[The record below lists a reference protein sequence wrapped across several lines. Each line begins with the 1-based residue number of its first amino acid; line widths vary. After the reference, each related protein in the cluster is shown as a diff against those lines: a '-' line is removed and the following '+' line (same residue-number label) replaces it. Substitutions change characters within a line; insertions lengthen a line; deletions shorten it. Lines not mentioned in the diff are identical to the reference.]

1 MSYFIRYLNFKK
13 RICASFCLVVLTCLC
28 LHSVHAQLVNVTND
42 LLLSTDH
49 TSGYLGSG
57 VSFAD
62 FNGDDIDDLT
72 FGHHAGQIKYYQG
85 DGVGF
90 EEIQL
95 NIDNDVNESKS
106 VLWADIDNDGDQ
118 DLLITNRNA
127 SNRFWLNN
135 GNMQFTDIT
144 SSCGISTS
152 NISKSYGASFG
163 DYDNDGFI
171 DLYICNYHT
180 DVINIKNELYH
191 NNGDGTF
198 TDVTVSSGVG
208 NGLQQS
214 FQSTWIDIDNDRF
227 LDLYV
232 INDRLDYPNSFY
244 LNNGDGTFADMAPV
258 WGADLSIYAMSSTFG
273 DYDCDGDMDLYVTN
287 GSAGNILLS
296 NNINQGMGFINVTS
310 SLGVEV
316 NQICWGA
323 CFMDHQNDS
332 WLDLY
337 VGTGVSG
344 NTDYPAMFDEYPA
357 QSNAFFSSTG
367 SSSVQDISSETP
379 EGIQHT
385 FSIAT
390 GDFNNDGFPDL
401 VSHQV
406 GLHATVISSTP
417 NDNHFLKVRPQGTTV
432 NRDAIGAEVHVYH
445 SSAQNTD
452 PNEVKIDVVFCGDKY
467 LSQNSR
473 YLQFGLGSS
482 TQIDSVV
489 VHWPGGEI
497 ESFQGLLIDNSVVL
511 VEGSSVQYC
520 PNPSAF
526 CGSGTIWDEGTQTC
540 ISFMPEDLCPTDV
553 NNDGFTSIH
562 DLLLLL
568 GQFGTFCPTTW

>member
-1 MSYFIRYLNFKK
+1 MS
-13 RICASFCLVVLTCLC
+13 CLC
-28 LHSVHAQLVNVTND
+28 LPSVNAQFVNASND
-42 LLLSTDH
+42 LQLFTDH
-49 TSGYLGSG
+49 TGGYLGSG
-57 VSFAD
+57 LSFAD

-72 FGHHAGQIKYYQG
+72 FGHHAGQIRYYQG

-95 NIDNDVNESKS
+95 NIDNGVNESKS

-127 SNRFWLNN
+127 SNRLWMNS

-152 NISKSYGASFG
+152 SLSRSYGASFG

-214 FQSTWIDIDNDRF
+214 FQSTWIDIDKDRF

-244 LNNGDGTFADMAPV
+244 LNNGDGTFVDMGPV
-258 WGADLSIYAMSSTFG
+258 WGADLEIYAMSSTFA

-287 GSAGNILLS
+287 GSAGNVLLS
-296 NNINQGMGFINVTS
+296 NNLNQGMGFVNVTS

-316 NQICWGA
+316 NQLCWGA
-323 CFMDHQNDS
+323 CFIDHLNDS

-337 VGTGVSG
+337 VGTGFSVY
-344 NTDYPAMFDEYPA
+344 TDYPNIFEEYPA
-357 QSNAFFSSTG
+357 LSNAFFTSNGTG
-367 SSSVQDISSETP
+367 SLDVSSELS
-379 EGIQHT
+379 EELQHT
-385 FSIAT
+385 FAMST

-406 GLHATVISSTP
+406 GLNASVISAIP
-417 NDNHFLKVRPQGTTV
+417 NENHYLKVRPQGTTV
-432 NRDAIGAEVHVYH
+432 NRDAIGSEVYVYH
-445 SSAQNTD
+445 SSAENT
-452 PNEVKIDVVFCGDKY
+452 EVNAVKVDVVFCGDKY

-473 YLQFGLGSS
+473 HLQFGLGSS
-482 TQIDSVV
+482 TQVDSVV
-489 VHWPGGEI
+489 IQWPGGFPETFLGI
-497 ESFQGLLIDNSVVL
+497 SIDSSVVL
-511 VEGSSVQYC
+511 VEGSSIQDC
-520 PNPSAF
+520 PNPASF
-526 CGSGTIWDEGTQTC
+526 CGSGTIWDEATQTC
-540 ISFMPEDLCPTDV
+540 VSFQEDLCPTDV
-553 NNDGFTSIH
+553 NNDGFTSIQ
-562 DLLLLL
+562 DLLELL
-568 GQFGTFCPTTW
+568 GQFGTLCPTTW

>member
-1 MSYFIRYLNFKK
+1 MS
-13 RICASFCLVVLTCLC
+13 CLC
-28 LHSVHAQLVNVTND
+28 LPSVNAQFVNASND
-42 LLLSTDH
+42 LQLFTDH
-49 TSGYLGSG
+49 TGGYLGSG
-57 VSFAD
+57 LSFAD

-72 FGHHAGQIKYYQG
+72 FGHHAGQIRYYQG

-95 NIDNDVNESKS
+95 NIDNGVNESKS

-127 SNRFWLNN
+127 SNRLWMNS

-152 NISKSYGASFG
+152 SISRSYGASFG

-214 FQSTWIDIDNDRF
+214 FQSTWIDIDKDRF

-244 LNNGDGTFADMAPV
+244 LNNGDGTFVDMGPV
-258 WGADLSIYAMSSTFG
+258 WGADLEIYAMSSTFA

-287 GSAGNILLS
+287 GSAGNVLLS
-296 NNINQGMGFINVTS
+296 NNLNQGMGFVNVTS

-316 NQICWGA
+316 NQLCWGA
-323 CFMDHQNDS
+323 CFIDHLNDS

-337 VGTGVSG
+337 VGTGFSVY
-344 NTDYPAMFDEYPA
+344 TDYPNIFEESPA
-357 QSNAFFSSTG
+357 LSNAFFTSNGTG
-367 SSSVQDISSETP
+367 SLDVSSELS
-379 EGIQHT
+379 EELQHT
-385 FSIAT
+385 FAMST

-406 GLHATVISSTP
+406 GLNASVISAIP
-417 NDNHFLKVRPQGTTV
+417 NENHYLKVRPQGTTV
-432 NRDAIGAEVHVYH
+432 NRDAIGSEVYVYH
-445 SSAQNTD
+445 SSAENT
-452 PNEVKIDVVFCGDKY
+452 EVNAVKVDVVFCGDKY

-473 YLQFGLGSS
+473 HLQFGLGSS
-482 TQIDSVV
+482 TQVDSVV
-489 VHWPGGEI
+489 IQWPGGFPETFLGI
-497 ESFQGLLIDNSVVL
+497 SIDSSVVL
-511 VEGSSVQYC
+511 VEGASIQDC
-520 PNPSAF
+520 PNPSSF
-526 CGSGTIWDEGTQTC
+526 CGSGTIWDEATQTC
-540 ISFMPEDLCPTDV
+540 VSFQEDLCPTDV
-553 NNDGFTSIH
+553 NNDGFTSIQ
-562 DLLLLL
+562 DLLELL
-568 GQFGTFCPTTW
+568 GQFGTLCPTTW

>member
-1 MSYFIRYLNFKK
+1 MS
-13 RICASFCLVVLTCLC
+13 CLC
-28 LHSVHAQLVNVTND
+28 LPSVNAQFVNASND
-42 LLLSTDH
+42 LQLFTDH
-49 TSGYLGSG
+49 TGGYLGSG
-57 VSFAD
+57 LSFAD

-72 FGHHAGQIKYYQG
+72 FGHHAGQIRYYQG

-127 SNRFWLNN
+127 SNRLWMNS

-152 NISKSYGASFG
+152 SISRSYGASFG

-214 FQSTWIDIDNDRF
+214 FQSTWIDIDKDRF

-244 LNNGDGTFADMAPV
+244 LNNGDGTFVDMAPV
-258 WGADLSIYAMSSTFG
+258 WGADLEIYAMSSTFA

-287 GSAGNILLS
+287 GSAGNVLLS
-296 NNINQGMGFINVTS
+296 NNLNQGMGFVNVTS

-316 NQICWGA
+316 NQLCWGA
-323 CFMDHQNDS
+323 CFIDHLNDS

-337 VGTGVSG
+337 VGTGFSVY
-344 NTDYPAMFDEYPA
+344 TDYPNIFEESPA
-357 QSNAFFSSTG
+357 LSNAFFTSNGTG
-367 SSSVQDISSETP
+367 SLDVSSELS
-379 EGIQHT
+379 EELQHT
-385 FSIAT
+385 FAMST

-406 GLHATVISSTP
+406 GLNASVISAIP
-417 NDNHFLKVRPQGTTV
+417 NENHYLKVRPQGTTV
-432 NRDAIGAEVHVYH
+432 NRDAIGSEVYVYH
-445 SSAQNTD
+445 SSAENT
-452 PNEVKIDVVFCGDKY
+452 EVNAVKVDVVFCGDKY

-473 YLQFGLGSS
+473 HLQFGLGSS
-482 TQIDSVV
+482 TQVDSVV
-489 VHWPGGEI
+489 IQWPGGFPETFLGI
-497 ESFQGLLIDNSVVL
+497 SIDSSVVL
-511 VEGSSVQYC
+511 VEGSSIQDC
-520 PNPSAF
+520 PNPSSF
-526 CGSGTIWDEGTQTC
+526 CGSGTIWDEATQTC
-540 ISFMPEDLCPTDV
+540 VSFQEDLCPTDV
-553 NNDGFTSIH
+553 NNDGFTSIQ
-562 DLLLLL
+562 DLLELL
-568 GQFGTFCPTTW
+568 GQFGTLCPTTW

>member
-1 MSYFIRYLNFKK
+1 MS
-13 RICASFCLVVLTCLC
+13 CLC
-28 LHSVHAQLVNVTND
+28 LPSVNAQFVNASND
-42 LLLSTDH
+42 LQLFTDH
-49 TSGYLGSG
+49 TGGYLGSG
-57 VSFAD
+57 LSFAD

-72 FGHHAGQIKYYQG
+72 FGHHAGQIRYYQG

-95 NIDNDVNESKS
+95 NIDNGVNESKS

-127 SNRFWLNN
+127 SNRLWMNS
-135 GNMQFTDIT
+135 GNMQFTDVT

-152 NISKSYGASFG
+152 SISRSYGASFG

-214 FQSTWIDIDNDRF
+214 FQSTWIDIDKDRF

-244 LNNGDGTFADMAPV
+244 LNNGDGTFVDMGPV
-258 WGADLSIYAMSSTFG
+258 WGADLEIYAMSSTFA

-287 GSAGNILLS
+287 GSAGNVLLS
-296 NNINQGMGFINVTS
+296 NNLNQGMGFVNVTS

-316 NQICWGA
+316 NQLCWGA
-323 CFMDHQNDS
+323 CFIDHLNDS

-337 VGTGVSG
+337 VGTGFSVY
-344 NTDYPAMFDEYPA
+344 TDYPNIFEEYPA
-357 QSNAFFSSTG
+357 LSNAFFTSNGTG
-367 SSSVQDISSETP
+367 SLDVSSELS
-379 EGIQHT
+379 EELQHT
-385 FSIAT
+385 FAMST

-406 GLHATVISSTP
+406 GLNASVISAIP
-417 NDNHFLKVRPQGTTV
+417 NENHYLKVRPQGTTV
-432 NRDAIGAEVHVYH
+432 NRDAIGSEVYVYH
-445 SSAQNTD
+445 SSAENT
-452 PNEVKIDVVFCGDKY
+452 EVNAVKVDVVFCGDKY

-473 YLQFGLGSS
+473 HLQFGLGSS
-482 TQIDSVV
+482 TQVDSVV
-489 VHWPGGEI
+489 IQWPGGFPETFLGI
-497 ESFQGLLIDNSVVL
+497 SIDSSVVL
-511 VEGSSVQYC
+511 VEGASIQDC
-520 PNPSAF
+520 PNPSSF
-526 CGSGTIWDEGTQTC
+526 CGSGTIWDEATQTC
-540 ISFMPEDLCPTDV
+540 VSFQEDLCPTDV
-553 NNDGFTSIH
+553 NNDGFTSIQ
-562 DLLLLL
+562 DLLELL

>member
-1 MSYFIRYLNFKK
+1 MS
-13 RICASFCLVVLTCLC
+13 CLC
-28 LHSVHAQLVNVTND
+28 LPSVNAQFVNASND
-42 LLLSTDH
+42 LQLFTDH
-49 TSGYLGSG
+49 TGGYLGSG
-57 VSFAD
+57 LSFAD

-72 FGHHAGQIKYYQG
+72 FGHHAGQIRYYQG

-127 SNRFWLNN
+127 SNRLWMNN
-135 GNMQFTDIT
+135 GNMQFTDVT

-152 NISKSYGASFG
+152 SISRSYGASFG

-214 FQSTWIDIDNDRF
+214 FQSTWIDIDKDRF

-244 LNNGDGTFADMAPV
+244 LNNGDGTFVDMGPV
-258 WGADLSIYAMSSTFG
+258 WGADLEIYAMSSTFA

-287 GSAGNILLS
+287 GSAGNVLLS
-296 NNINQGMGFINVTS
+296 NNLNQGMGFVNVTS

-316 NQICWGA
+316 NQLCWGA
-323 CFMDHQNDS
+323 CFIDHLNDS

-337 VGTGVSG
+337 VGTGFSVY
-344 NTDYPAMFDEYPA
+344 TDYPNIFEEYPA
-357 QSNAFFSSTG
+357 LSNAFFTSNGTG
-367 SSSVQDISSETP
+367 SLDVSSELS
-379 EGIQHT
+379 EELQHT
-385 FSIAT
+385 FAMST

-406 GLHATVISSTP
+406 GLNASVISAIP
-417 NDNHFLKVRPQGTTV
+417 NENHYLKVRPQGTTV
-432 NRDAIGAEVHVYH
+432 NRDAIGSEVYVYH
-445 SSAQNTD
+445 SSAENT
-452 PNEVKIDVVFCGDKY
+452 EVNAVKVDVVFCGDKY

-473 YLQFGLGSS
+473 HLQFGLGSS
-482 TQIDSVV
+482 TQVDSVV
-489 VHWPGGEI
+489 IQWPGGFPETFLGI
-497 ESFQGLLIDNSVVL
+497 SIDSSVVL
-511 VEGSSVQYC
+511 VEGSSIQDC
-520 PNPSAF
+520 PNPASF
-526 CGSGTIWDEGTQTC
+526 CGSGTIWDEATQTC
-540 ISFMPEDLCPTDV
+540 VSFQEDLCPTDV
-553 NNDGFTSIH
+553 NNDGFTSIQ
-562 DLLLLL
+562 DLLELL
-568 GQFGTFCPTTW
+568 GQFGTLCPTTW

>member
-1 MSYFIRYLNFKK
+1 MS
-13 RICASFCLVVLTCLC
+13 CLC
-28 LHSVHAQLVNVTND
+28 LPSVNAQFVNASND
-42 LLLSTDH
+42 LQLFTDH
-49 TSGYLGSG
+49 TGGYLGSG
-57 VSFAD
+57 LSFAD

-72 FGHHAGQIKYYQG
+72 FGHHAGQIRYYQG

-127 SNRFWLNN
+127 SNRLWMNN
-135 GNMQFTDIT
+135 GNMQFTDVT

-152 NISKSYGASFG
+152 SISRSYGASFG

-214 FQSTWIDIDNDRF
+214 FQSTWIDIDKDRF

-244 LNNGDGTFADMAPV
+244 LNNGDGTFVDMGPV
-258 WGADLSIYAMSSTFG
+258 WGADLEIYAMSSTFA

-287 GSAGNILLS
+287 GSAGNVLLS
-296 NNINQGMGFINVTS
+296 NNLNQGMGFVNVTS

-316 NQICWGA
+316 NQLCWGA
-323 CFMDHQNDS
+323 CFIDHLNDS

-337 VGTGVSG
+337 VGTGFSVY
-344 NTDYPAMFDEYPA
+344 TDYPNIFEEYPA
-357 QSNAFFSSTG
+357 LSNAFFTSNGTG
-367 SSSVQDISSETP
+367 SLDVSSELS
-379 EGIQHT
+379 EELQHT
-385 FSIAT
+385 FAMST

-406 GLHATVISSTP
+406 GLNASVISAIP
-417 NDNHFLKVRPQGTTV
+417 NENHYLKVRPQGTTV
-432 NRDAIGAEVHVYH
+432 NRDAIGSEVYVYH
-445 SSAQNTD
+445 SSAENT
-452 PNEVKIDVVFCGDKY
+452 EVNAVKVDVVFCGDKY

-473 YLQFGLGSS
+473 HLQFGLGSS
-482 TQIDSVV
+482 TQVDSVV
-489 VHWPGGEI
+489 IQWPGGFPETFLGI
-497 ESFQGLLIDNSVVL
+497 SIDSSVVL
-511 VEGSSVQYC
+511 VEGSSIQDC
-520 PNPSAF
+520 PNPASF
-526 CGSGTIWDEGTQTC
+526 CGSGTIWDEATQTC
-540 ISFMPEDLCPTDV
+540 VSFQEDLCPTDV
-553 NNDGFTSIH
+553 NNDGFTSIQ
-562 DLLLLL
+562 DLLELL

>member
-1 MSYFIRYLNFKK
+1 MRCFATYFNFKK
-13 RICASFCLVVLTCLC
+13 RIFLSFFQVFMTCLC
-28 LHSVHAQLVNVTND
+28 LPSVNAQFVNASND
-42 LLLSTDH
+42 LQLFTDH
-49 TSGYLGSG
+49 TGGYLGSG

-72 FGHHAGQIKYYQG
+72 FGHHAGQIRYYQG

-127 SNRFWLNN
+127 SNRLWMNN

-152 NISKSYGASFG
+152 SISRSYGASFG

-214 FQSTWIDIDNDRF
+214 FQSTWIDIDKDRF

-244 LNNGDGTFADMAPV
+244 LNNGDGTFVDMAPV
-258 WGADLSIYAMSSTFG
+258 WGADLEIYAMSSTFA

-287 GSAGNILLS
+287 GSAGNVLLS
-296 NNINQGMGFINVTS
+296 NNLNQGMGFVNVTS

-316 NQICWGA
+316 NQLCWGA
-323 CFMDHQNDS
+323 CFIDHLNDS

-337 VGTGVSG
+337 VGTGFSVY
-344 NTDYPAMFDEYPA
+344 TDYPNIFEESPA
-357 QSNAFFSSTG
+357 LSNAFFTSNGTG
-367 SSSVQDISSETP
+367 SLDVSSELS
-379 EGIQHT
+379 EELQHT
-385 FSIAT
+385 FAMST

-406 GLHATVISSTP
+406 GLSASVISAIP
-417 NDNHFLKVRPQGTTV
+417 NENHYLKVRPQGTTV
-432 NRDAIGAEVHVYH
+432 NRDAIGSEVYVYH
-445 SSAQNTD
+445 SSAENTGV
-452 PNEVKIDVVFCGDKY
+452 NAVKVDVVFCGDKY

-473 YLQFGLGSS
+473 HLQFGLGSS
-482 TQIDSVV
+482 TQVDSVV
-489 VHWPGGEI
+489 IQWPGG
-497 ESFQGLLIDNSVVL
+497 FQETFLGISIDSSVVL
-511 VEGSSVQYC
+511 VEGSSIQDC
-520 PNPSAF
+520 PNPASF
-526 CGSGTIWDEGTQTC
+526 CGSGTIWNEATQTC
-540 ISFMPEDLCPTDV
+540 VSFQEDLCPTDV
-553 NNDGFTSIH
+553 NNDGFTSIQ
-562 DLLLLL
+562 DLLELL

>member
-1 MSYFIRYLNFKK
+1 MS
-13 RICASFCLVVLTCLC
+13 CLC
-28 LHSVHAQLVNVTND
+28 LPSVNAQFVNASND
-42 LLLSTDH
+42 LQLFTDH
-49 TSGYLGSG
+49 TGGYLGSG
-57 VSFAD
+57 LSFAD

-72 FGHHAGQIKYYQG
+72 FGHHAGQIRYYQG

-127 SNRFWLNN
+127 SNRLWMNS

-152 NISKSYGASFG
+152 SISRSYGASFG

-214 FQSTWIDIDNDRF
+214 FQSTWIDIDKDRF

-244 LNNGDGTFADMAPV
+244 LNNGDGTFVDMGPV
-258 WGADLSIYAMSSTFG
+258 WGADLEIYAMSSTFA

-287 GSAGNILLS
+287 GSAGNVLLS
-296 NNINQGMGFINVTS
+296 NNLNQGMGFVNVTS

-316 NQICWGA
+316 NQLCWGA
-323 CFMDHQNDS
+323 CFIDHLNDS

-337 VGTGVSG
+337 VGTGFSVY
-344 NTDYPAMFDEYPA
+344 TDYPNIFEESPA
-357 QSNAFFSSTG
+357 LSNAFFTSNGTG
-367 SSSVQDISSETP
+367 SLDVSSELS
-379 EGIQHT
+379 EELQHT
-385 FSIAT
+385 FAMST

-406 GLHATVISSTP
+406 GLNASVISAIP
-417 NDNHFLKVRPQGTTV
+417 NENHYLKVRPQGTTV
-432 NRDAIGAEVHVYH
+432 NRDAIGSEVYVYH
-445 SSAQNTD
+445 SSAENT
-452 PNEVKIDVVFCGDKY
+452 EVNAVKVDVVFCGDKY

-473 YLQFGLGSS
+473 HLQFGLGSS
-482 TQIDSVV
+482 TQVDSVV
-489 VHWPGGEI
+489 IQWPGGFPETFLGI
-497 ESFQGLLIDNSVVL
+497 SIDSSVVL
-511 VEGSSVQYC
+511 VEGSSIQDC
-520 PNPSAF
+520 PNPASF
-526 CGSGTIWDEGTQTC
+526 CGSGTIWDEATQTC
-540 ISFMPEDLCPTDV
+540 VSFQEDLCPTDV
-553 NNDGFTSIH
+553 NNDGFTSIQ
-562 DLLLLL
+562 DLLELL
-568 GQFGTFCPTTW
+568 GQFGTLCPTTW

>member
-1 MSYFIRYLNFKK
+1 MS
-13 RICASFCLVVLTCLC
+13 CLC
-28 LHSVHAQLVNVTND
+28 LPSVNAQFVNASND
-42 LLLSTDH
+42 LQLFTDH
-49 TSGYLGSG
+49 TGGYLGSG
-57 VSFAD
+57 LSFAD

-72 FGHHAGQIKYYQG
+72 FGHHAGQIRYYQG

-95 NIDNDVNESKS
+95 NIDNGVNESKS

-127 SNRFWLNN
+127 SNRLWMNS
-135 GNMQFTDIT
+135 GNMQFTDVT

-152 NISKSYGASFG
+152 SLSRSYGASFG

-214 FQSTWIDIDNDRF
+214 FQSTWIDIDKDRF

-244 LNNGDGTFADMAPV
+244 LNNGDGTFVDMGPV
-258 WGADLSIYAMSSTFG
+258 WGADLEIYAMSSTFA

-287 GSAGNILLS
+287 GSAGNVLLS
-296 NNINQGMGFINVTS
+296 NNLNQGMGFVNVTS

-316 NQICWGA
+316 NQLCWGA
-323 CFMDHQNDS
+323 CFIDHLNDS

-337 VGTGVSG
+337 VGTGFSVY
-344 NTDYPAMFDEYPA
+344 TDYPNIFEEYPA
-357 QSNAFFSSTG
+357 LSNAFFTSNGTG
-367 SSSVQDISSETP
+367 SLDVSSELS
-379 EGIQHT
+379 EELQHT
-385 FSIAT
+385 FAMST

-406 GLHATVISSTP
+406 GLNASVISAIP
-417 NDNHFLKVRPQGTTV
+417 NENHYLKVRPQGTTV
-432 NRDAIGAEVHVYH
+432 NRDAIGSEVYVYH
-445 SSAQNTD
+445 SSAENT
-452 PNEVKIDVVFCGDKY
+452 EVNAVKVDVVFCGDKY

-473 YLQFGLGSS
+473 HLQFGLGSS
-482 TQIDSVV
+482 TQVDSVV
-489 VHWPGGEI
+489 IQWPGGFPETFLGI
-497 ESFQGLLIDNSVVL
+497 SIDSSVVL
-511 VEGSSVQYC
+511 VEGSSIQDC
-520 PNPSAF
+520 PNPASF
-526 CGSGTIWDEGTQTC
+526 CGSGTIWDEATQTC
-540 ISFMPEDLCPTDV
+540 VSFQEDLCPTDV
-553 NNDGFTSIH
+553 NNDGFTSIQ
-562 DLLLLL
+562 DLLELL
-568 GQFGTFCPTTW
+568 GQFGTLCPTTW

>member
-1 MSYFIRYLNFKK
+1 MSCFIRYFNFKK
-13 RICASFCLVVLTCLC
+13 RVCASFCLFIMTCLC
-28 LHSVHAQLVNVTND
+28 LHSVHAQFVNVSND
-42 LLLSTDH
+42 LLLSTNH
-49 TSGYLGSG
+49 TGGYLGSG

-62 FNGDDIDDLT
+62 FNGDEIDDLT
-72 FGHHAGQIKYYQG
+72 FGHHAGQIRYYQG

-90 EEIQL
+90 EEVQL
-95 NIDNDVNESKS
+95 NIENGLYETKS

-118 DLLITNRNA
+118 DFLITNRNA
-127 SNRFWLNN
+127 SNKLWMND
-135 GNMQFTDIT
+135 GSMQFTDIT

-152 NISKSYGASFG
+152 YMSKSYGASFG

-180 DVINIKNELYH
+180 DVINIQNELYH

-198 TDVTVSSGVG
+198 TDVSLSSGVG

-214 FQSTWIDIDNDRF
+214 FQSTWIDIDKDGL
-227 LDLYV
+227 LDLHV
-232 INDRLDYPNSFY
+232 INDRLDNLNSFY
-244 LNNGDGTFADMAPV
+244 HNNGDGTFTDMATD
-258 WGADLSIYAMSSTFG
+258 WGVDLAIYAMSSTFG
-273 DYDCDGDMDLYVTN
+273 DYDSDGDMDLYVTN
-287 GSAGNILLS
+287 GSVGNALLL
-296 NNINQGMGFINVTS
+296 NNMHEGLGFTDVTS
-310 SLGVEV
+310 NIGVQV
-316 NQICWGA
+316 NQISWGA

-344 NTDYPAMFDEYPA
+344 YTEYPAMFDEFPA

-367 SSSVQDISSETP
+367 SSTAQDLSSETP
-379 EGIQHT
+379 AGIQHT

-489 VHWPGGEI
+489 VYWPGGEI

-553 NNDGFTSIH
+553 NNDGFTSIQ

>member
-1 MSYFIRYLNFKK
+1 MS
-13 RICASFCLVVLTCLC
+13 CLC
-28 LHSVHAQLVNVTND
+28 LPSVNAQFVNASND
-42 LLLSTDH
+42 LQLFTDH
-49 TSGYLGSG
+49 TGGYLGSG
-57 VSFAD
+57 LSFAD

-72 FGHHAGQIKYYQG
+72 FGHHAGQIRYYQG

-127 SNRFWLNN
+127 SNRLWMNS

-152 NISKSYGASFG
+152 SISRSYGASFG

-214 FQSTWIDIDNDRF
+214 FQSTWIDIDKDRF

-244 LNNGDGTFADMAPV
+244 LNNGDGTFVDMGPV
-258 WGADLSIYAMSSTFG
+258 WGADLEIYAMSSTFA

-287 GSAGNILLS
+287 GSAGNVLLS
-296 NNINQGMGFINVTS
+296 NNLNQGMGFVNVTS

-316 NQICWGA
+316 NQLCWGA
-323 CFMDHQNDS
+323 CFIDHLNDS

-337 VGTGVSG
+337 VGTGFSVY
-344 NTDYPAMFDEYPA
+344 TDYPNIFEESPA
-357 QSNAFFSSTG
+357 LSNAFFTSNGTG
-367 SSSVQDISSETP
+367 SLDVSSELS
-379 EGIQHT
+379 EELQHT
-385 FSIAT
+385 FAMST

-406 GLHATVISSTP
+406 GLNASVISAIP
-417 NDNHFLKVRPQGTTV
+417 NENHYLKVRPQGTTV
-432 NRDAIGAEVHVYH
+432 NRDAIGSEVYVYH
-445 SSAQNTD
+445 SSAENT
-452 PNEVKIDVVFCGDKY
+452 EVNAVKVDVVFCGDKY

-473 YLQFGLGSS
+473 HLQFGLGSS
-482 TQIDSVV
+482 TQVDSVV
-489 VHWPGGEI
+489 IQWPGGFPETFLGI
-497 ESFQGLLIDNSVVL
+497 SIDSSVVL
-511 VEGSSVQYC
+511 VEGSSIQDC
-520 PNPSAF
+520 PNPASF
-526 CGSGTIWDEGTQTC
+526 CGSGTIWDEATQTC
-540 ISFMPEDLCPTDV
+540 VSFQEDLCPTDV
-553 NNDGFTSIH
+553 NNDGFTSIQ
-562 DLLLLL
+562 DLLELL

>member
-1 MSYFIRYLNFKK
+1 MS
-13 RICASFCLVVLTCLC
+13 CLC
-28 LHSVHAQLVNVTND
+28 LPSVNAQFVNASND
-42 LLLSTDH
+42 LQLFTDH
-49 TSGYLGSG
+49 TGGYLGSG
-57 VSFAD
+57 LSFAD

-72 FGHHAGQIKYYQG
+72 FGHHAGQIRYYQG

-95 NIDNDVNESKS
+95 NIDNGVNESKS

-127 SNRFWLNN
+127 SNRLWMNS

-152 NISKSYGASFG
+152 SISRSYGASFG

-214 FQSTWIDIDNDRF
+214 FQSTWIDIDKDRF

-244 LNNGDGTFADMAPV
+244 LNNGDGTFVDMGPV
-258 WGADLSIYAMSSTFG
+258 WGADLEIYAMSSTFA

-287 GSAGNILLS
+287 GSAGNVLLS
-296 NNINQGMGFINVTS
+296 NNLNQGMGFVNVTS

-316 NQICWGA
+316 NQLCWGA
-323 CFMDHQNDS
+323 CFIDHLNDS

-337 VGTGVSG
+337 VGTGFSVY
-344 NTDYPAMFDEYPA
+344 TDYPNIFEEYPA
-357 QSNAFFSSTG
+357 LSNAFFTSNGTG
-367 SSSVQDISSETP
+367 SLDVSSELS
-379 EGIQHT
+379 EELQHT
-385 FSIAT
+385 FAMST

-406 GLHATVISSTP
+406 GLNASVISAIP
-417 NDNHFLKVRPQGTTV
+417 NENHYLKVRPQGTTV
-432 NRDAIGAEVHVYH
+432 NRDAIGSEVYVYH
-445 SSAQNTD
+445 SSAENT
-452 PNEVKIDVVFCGDKY
+452 EVNAVKVDVVFCGDKY

-473 YLQFGLGSS
+473 HLQFGLGSS
-482 TQIDSVV
+482 TQVDSVV
-489 VHWPGGEI
+489 IQWPGGFPETFLGI
-497 ESFQGLLIDNSVVL
+497 SIDSSVVL
-511 VEGSSVQYC
+511 VEGSSIQDC
-520 PNPSAF
+520 PNPASF
-526 CGSGTIWDEGTQTC
+526 CGSGTIWDEATQTC
-540 ISFMPEDLCPTDV
+540 VSFQEDLCPTDV
-553 NNDGFTSIH
+553 NNDGFTSIQ
-562 DLLLLL
+562 DLLELL
-568 GQFGTFCPTTW
+568 GQFGTLCPTTW